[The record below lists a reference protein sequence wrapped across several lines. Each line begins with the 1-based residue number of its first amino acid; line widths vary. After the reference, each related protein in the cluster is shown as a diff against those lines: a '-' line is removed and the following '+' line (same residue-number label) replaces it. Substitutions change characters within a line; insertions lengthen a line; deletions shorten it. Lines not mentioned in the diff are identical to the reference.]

1 MLFGFVK
8 ASKKQGFAVHKILP
22 LEQWLESGL
31 VMQKESIPPDTEAAV
46 GARSKRAEGNPAA
59 CALGLLEVHTQEEL
73 KA

>member
-8 ASKKQGFAVHKILP
+8 ASENQGFAVHKILP

-31 VMQKESIPPDTEAAV
+31 MQKESIPPGAEAAV
-46 GARSKRAEGNPAA
+46 GARSKWAEGNLAV
-59 CALGLLEVHTQEEL
+59 CALGLLEIHTQEEL